1 MLDMPT
7 IRNRLAGGASAPL
20 AHIPP
25 GGPEAAVAVVLR
37 DRGARIELLFIRRA
51 ERAGDPWSGQMAFP
65 GGHRERRDANLRAAA
80 VRETR
85 EEIGLDI
92 SSASGAALLGALP
105 AQRPQSGGRNLTVAP
120 FVFAVSGDPPL
131 TLNHEVAAAVWAPL
145 DPMRRGDNLTRAKA
159 PFHAAHAASA
169 GAACNGFRLDGGHFV
184 WGLTYRVVQ
193 TLLRRVDPAWRASPD

>member
-7 IRNRLAGGASAPL
+7 IRRRLAGGAAGAPPHDP
-20 AHIPP
+20 A
-25 GGPEAAVAVVLR
+25 GGREAAVAVVLR
-37 DRGARIELLFIRRA
+37 DRDAQVELLFIRRA
-51 ERAGDPWSGQMAFP
+51 ERPGDPWAGHMAFP
-65 GGHRERRDANLRAAA
+65 GGHREGHDADLPAAA

-92 SSASGAALLGALP
+92 SAAAGAALLGALP
-105 AQRPQSGGRNLTVAP
+105 AQRPQAGRRKLIVAP

-145 DPMRRGDNLTRAKA
+145 DPMHRGANWTCARL
-159 PFHAAHAASA
+159 PFERGSAAFD
-169 GAACNGFRLDGGHFV
+169 GFRLEGGHFV

-193 TLLRRVDPAWRASPD
+193 TLLRSVDPTWRGPRE

>member
-1 MLDMPT
+1 MLDLPT
-7 IRNRLAGGASAPL
+7 IRSRLAGGASASL
-20 AHIPP
+20 ARVPP
-25 GGPEAAVAVVLR
+25 SGPEAAVAVLLR

-65 GGHRERRDANLRAAA
+65 GGHRERRDADLRATA

-92 SSASGAALLGALP
+92 SGASGAALLGALP
-105 AQRPQSGGRNLTVAP
+105 AQRPQSGRRNLAVAP

-145 DPMRRGDNLTRAKA
+145 DPMRRGDNLTRARS
-159 PFHAAHAASA
+159 PFHA

-184 WGLTYRVVQ
+184 WGLTYRVVR
-193 TLLRRVDPAWRASPD
+193 TLLRCVDPAWRAPPD